1 MEKERVGRGLPTAVP
16 QPRPL
21 SLALAVQVDPSG
33 NCAPNSGIDE
43 DTKNSG
49 RGGAEL
55 TSEASEGHCAKL
67 VVSVHSLKLRGKG
80 HRVKVGCWLS
90 TALPALFLQIY
101 APAGLLAH

>member
-43 DTKNSG
+43 DTKN
-49 RGGAEL
+49 
-55 TSEASEGHCAKL
+55 
-67 VVSVHSLKLRGKG
+67 
-80 HRVKVGCWLS
+80 
-90 TALPALFLQIY
+90 
-101 APAGLLAH
+101 